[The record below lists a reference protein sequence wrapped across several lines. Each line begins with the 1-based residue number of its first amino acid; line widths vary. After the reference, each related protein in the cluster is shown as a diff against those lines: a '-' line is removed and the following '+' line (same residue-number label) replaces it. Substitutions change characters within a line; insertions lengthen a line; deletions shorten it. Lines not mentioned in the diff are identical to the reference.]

1 MENKQMILHFLLSA
15 IQATNAGQYMLELK
29 LSKDKK
35 TVTAEFEDGYTKNI
49 NVNGDSG
56 WAMVLDVVN
65 HLDLM

>member
-1 MENKQMILHFLLSA
+1 
-15 IQATNAGQYMLELK
+15 MLELK
-29 LSKDKK
+29 LSEDKK